1 MFKQLIKKLDKKK
14 QTLTGGKVFTQ
25 MQGKVYCS
33 KKNPNDNRCF
43 MPMAD
48 EVFANIEKY
57 IPKQGKSKK
66 SYDSRRVEPKR
77 LMVIVDKYDIN
88 TLRNVRSKLIEEYK
102 KLGGKEEEL
111 RITENFKLTK
121 SELKKHLDKKL
132 GINKKEKI
140 EEKDDI
146 KKPSKARLALE
157 AALKKAGYDI

>member
-1 MFKQLIKKLDKKK
+1 MFKQLIKKLDSKKR
-14 QTLTGGKVFTQ
+14 QLVGGKVFTQ

-48 EVFANIEKY
+48 EVFANIEKH
-57 IPKQGKSKK
+57 IPKQGKSQK

-88 TLRNVRSKLIEEYK
+88 TLRNIRNKLIKEYE

-121 SELKKHLDKKL
+121 SELKKHIDKKL
-132 GINKKEKI
+132 GINKKEK
-140 EEKDDI
+140 KDDKEDI
-146 KKPSKARLALE
+146 KKPSKTRLAFE
-157 AALKKAGYDI
+157 EALKKAGFEI